1 VTSRST
7 PTPPEFA
14 PPHALPPLGAAG
26 GFRYPAAVA
35 PMQDAK
41 PKILIVDDDHA
52 NLKTFRIVF
61 RANYDATLALSGDEA
76 LAELAAERFDVALV
90 DYAMPG
96 MNGLELLV
104 RMQRAYPE
112 VGRVMVTGY
121 PDHRELMEAAH
132 CGVAAAVVMKPWDRD
147 DLQRTLDE
155 QVRIARARRAGLDG
169 REAS

>member
-1 VTSRST
+1 MRS
-7 PTPPEFA
+7 
-14 PPHALPPLGAAG
+14 ALGSG
-26 GFRYPAAVA
+26 DGFRYPAGVA
-35 PMQDAK
+35 PMQAAK
-41 PKILIVDDDHA
+41 PKILVVDDDHA